1 GQVDPKVA
9 FLSRSAGRSLFLSS
23 TEAVLT
29 LRQPDEPSVV
39 RMKLVAANRDARAS
53 AQDELPGKINY
64 FVGNDPMK
72 WHTNVPTHARVR
84 YEGVYPGIDL
94 VYYGNEGRLEYDF
107 IVSPGANPE
116 AIALSFDG
124 VGSMSVDGRG
134 DLVL

>member
-1 GQVDPKVA
+1 
-9 FLSRSAGRSLFLSS
+9 
-23 TEAVLT
+23 
-29 LRQPDEPSVV
+29 
-39 RMKLVAANRDARAS
+39 
-53 AQDELPGKINY
+53 QDELPGKINY

-72 WHTNVPTHARVR
+72 WHTNVRTHARVR

-107 IVSPGANPE
+107 IVSPGANPQ

-134 DLVL
+134 DLVLNNAGSELRWMRPVVYQQAEGVR